1 MISKRR
7 VLVGLGIGAAAIV
20 LLIVELAV
28 RAPLPD
34 VTVVPVTRQALESW
48 VSTNGMV
55 QPKQPYVLQSRLD
68 TFITRVG
75 VVEGQAVRKGQP
87 LLTLDSTVDV
97 AQLAQARQQLLTA
110 QRQLQDGRAGGPPD
124 QVAQLTSELTKAE
137 ASRNQLAAE
146 QKALEQ
152 LVANHAATQ
161 DELARN
167 ALKLSQ
173 AEADVKFYQQKKDA
187 LARLAQFNVDQA
199 ELQIKQAQADIS
211 DLSEKVASANV
222 VAPIDGTVYALP
234 ARQSQ
239 YVRVGDE
246 LAAVADLHEVRVV
259 AYVDEMDLG
268 SLQTNELVQ
277 VQWDAI
283 PGRTWTGQTE
293 LIPKQ
298 VVPYKDRSVGEVVCS
313 VTNNDLRL
321 LPNTHVDVQIR
332 VEQRAASM
340 VIPRAVVQGIGTDKY
355 VYVYRGGRL
364 QRQAIQVGIDSTSR
378 FEVLG
383 GLNEGDLV
391 AIPGAV
397 NLTDGLQ
404 VHPVEAR

>member
-7 VLVGLGIGAAAIV
+7 VLVGLGIVAAAVV
-20 LLIVELAV
+20 LLVVELAV

-68 TFITRVG
+68 TFVTKVG
-75 VVEGQAVRKGQP
+75 ILEGQTVRQGQL
-87 LLTLDSTVDV
+87 LLTLDSTAVV
-97 AQLAQARQQLLTA
+97 AQLAQARQQLLAA
-110 QRQLQDGRAGGPPD
+110 QRQLEDARAGGPPD
-124 QVAQLTSELTKAE
+124 QVAQLTTELTKAE
-137 ASRNQLAAE
+137 ASRDQLAAQ
-146 QKALEQ
+146 QKTLEQ

-187 LARLAQFNVDQA
+187 LARAAQFNADQA
-199 ELQIKQAQADIS
+199 GLQIKQAQADIS
-211 DLSEKVASANV
+211 DLSEKVASASV
-222 VAPIDGTVYALP
+222 VAPVDGTVYALA
-234 ARQSQ
+234 ARQGQ
-239 YVRVGDE
+239 YVHVGDE
-246 LAAVADLHEVRVV
+246 LAAVADLQEVRVV

-268 SLQTNELVQ
+268 SLETNQLVQ
-277 VQWDAI
+277 IQWDAI
-283 PGRTWTGQTE
+283 PGRSWTGHTE

-298 VVPYKDRSVGEVVCS
+298 VVPYKDRSVGEVLCS

-321 LPNTHVDVQIR
+321 LPNTHVDVRIR
-332 VEQRAASM
+332 VEQRAASL
-340 VIPRAVVQGIGTDKY
+340 VVPRAAVQGIGTDKY
-355 VYVYRGGRL
+355 VYVYRDGRL
-364 QRQAIQVGIDSTSR
+364 QKQAIQVGIDSTSR
-378 FEVLG
+378 FEVLD
-383 GLNEGDLV
+383 GLKEGDLV

-397 NLTDGLQ
+397 NLADGLQ